1 MATTSSSSLGNTMT
15 SNISVL
21 STLAP
26 PLRAVITDLQAKLVR
41 RHGDFGIHKAFL
53 GLAASNNIE
62 EGREALADLSAR
74 MADEAFEAMVDSEV
88 TVATL
93 IGAICLSLSVT
104 RRVVVDAAWTS
115 LCQRIGVT
123 ANPKGCAVPP
133 GFLREQYDA
142 SRFVEVKN
150 GSTTEERCLAEF
162 ADAFPDEA
170 NDVSYEEF
178 ASLCTGISLNRP
190 SDDKQ
195 YQLHI
200 VRAWNLDRAS
210 VSPAAAE
217 AAAALL
223 AERTAKK
230 ESSMGRSHPLY
241 QTTQSRIGQGASDG
255 ATRAVIQYHRAGRF
269 TKENPMPTPSAGLN
283 CAPVRHTGRFM

>member
-1 MATTSSSSLGNTMT
+1 MSLNSSTTILASLP
-15 SNISVL
+15 
-21 STLAP
+21 A
-26 PLRAVITDLQAKLVR
+26 PLRPVITDLQAKLVR

-53 GLAASNNIE
+53 GLAASKNIE
-62 EGREALADLSAR
+62 EAREALADLSAR
-74 MADEAFEAMVDSEV
+74 MPDEAFEMMVESQI

-104 RRVVVDAAWTS
+104 RRVVVDAAWGS

-150 GSTTEERCLAEF
+150 GSTTEQHCLADF

-210 VSPAAAE
+210 VSPAASE
-217 AAAALL
+217 AAAALM

-230 ESSMGRSHPLY
+230 ESSLGRNHPLY
-241 QTTQSRIGQGASDG
+241 QTTQSKIGQGASEG
-255 ATRAVIQYHRAGRF
+255 ATRAVIEFHRAGRF
-269 TKENPMPTPSAGLN
+269 TKENPSPSPSAGLN
-283 CAPVRHTGRFM
+283 CAPVRHTGRYM